1 MQALWRKGVEGVQNI
16 IRGGSGGKRPSPL
29 NHAREKKTL
38 TKLTNVRHIGAYNC
52 KNRMSSKVSPAEWEV
67 LNALWDKSPATV
79 PEICQALA
87 GEQDWHPKT
96 VGTFLTRLV
105 KKGML
110 DAKREGRGNVY
121 SPRKTREQCL
131 RVESA
136 SFLKRVFR
144 GSFGPMLCHFIEQA
158 ELSPDEIR
166 DLERLLKQK
175 KKS

>member
-1 MQALWRKGVEGVQNI
+1 MGRVGRTFFGWT
-16 IRGGSGGKRPSPL
+16 
-29 NHAREKKTL
+29 KKVL
-38 TKLTNVRHIGAYNC
+38 TKLTLVRHMDAYNC
-52 KNRMSSKVSPAEWEV
+52 KNRMPSKVSPAEWEV
-67 LNALWDKSPATV
+67 LNVLWDKSPATV

-110 DAKREGRGNVY
+110 NVKREGRGNVY

-158 ELSPDEIR
+158 ELSPEEIR
-166 DLERLLKQK
+166 ELERLLKQK